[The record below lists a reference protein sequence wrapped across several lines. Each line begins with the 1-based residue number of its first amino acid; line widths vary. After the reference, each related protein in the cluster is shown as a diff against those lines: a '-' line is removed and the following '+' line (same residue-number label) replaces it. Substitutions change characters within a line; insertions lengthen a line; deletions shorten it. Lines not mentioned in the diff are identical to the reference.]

1 MPEWQS
7 VELREDTGNINIGR
21 TTVAQEGIK
30 IADPAVSKKHATFI
44 HGVRGWSIVDHS
56 STKRRVR

>member
-1 MPEWQS
+1 MIFSTSWQDAEWQS

-30 IADPAVSKKHATFI
+30 IADPAVSKSMQLSFTACAD
-44 HGVRGWSIVDHS
+44 GQ
-56 STKRRVR
+56 

>member
-1 MPEWQS
+1 MIFSTSWQDAEWQS

-30 IADPAVSKKHATFI
+30 IAVLRYQKACNV
-44 HGVRGWSIVDHS
+44 HS
-56 STKRRVR
+56 RRARMVNS